1 MPTLQFR
8 PGETEISEFFRIP
21 FPYRT
26 SGGAVSFSLMPPD
39 TGNKKNLS
47 REISEKVFLKW
58 HQTNSMITRS
68 AASPFLGSSFMM
80 RV

>member
-1 MPTLQFR
+1 MPLQIR
-8 PGETEISEFFRIP
+8 RAKQEISEFFRIP

-39 TGNKKNLS
+39 TGNKKTFP
-47 REISEKVFLKW
+47 EKSLKRFFLKW